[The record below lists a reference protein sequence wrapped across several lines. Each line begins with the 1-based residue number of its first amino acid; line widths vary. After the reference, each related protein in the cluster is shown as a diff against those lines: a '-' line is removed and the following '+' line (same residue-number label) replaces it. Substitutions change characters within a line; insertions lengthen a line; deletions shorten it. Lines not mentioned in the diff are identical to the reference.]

1 MGLVFADTAF
11 LPVFISLL
19 GQVSSRFG
27 RPRRVIGSAFDEHMH
42 TDLVQAA
49 LAMAVLRTTWFAQ
62 LAARRY
68 ANSGSGGAF
77 FRSGRNLFD

>member
-1 MGLVFADTAF
+1 MGLVFADNAF

-19 GQVSSRFG
+19 GQVISRFG

-49 LAMAVLRTTWFAQ
+49 LVMAVALRTN
-62 LAARRY
+62 LVRSVGRAAVDELGRP
-68 ANSGSGGAF
+68 GGA
-77 FRSGRNLFD
+77 LF

>member
-1 MGLVFADTAF
+1 
-11 LPVFISLL
+11 
-19 GQVSSRFG
+19 
-27 RPRRVIGSAFDEHMH
+27 MH